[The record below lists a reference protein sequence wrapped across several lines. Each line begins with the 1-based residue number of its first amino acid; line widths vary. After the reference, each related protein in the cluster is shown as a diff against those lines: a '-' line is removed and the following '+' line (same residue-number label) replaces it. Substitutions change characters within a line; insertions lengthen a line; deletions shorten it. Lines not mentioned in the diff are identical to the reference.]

1 MDNSRQLKRGQVA
14 PFNPDPRWPTG
25 YFQVL
30 KELGVE
36 ELRHPFYVHW
46 VRQFF
51 NGQKKR
57 KRRRDL
63 GREEIEAFIQALAA
77 ETGVADWQVIQARD
91 ALEVYY
97 EHFRGIALEPVQ
109 TMAAQAERE
118 PYITKPADGI
128 SVPRILD
135 RPASIPKLQRREP
148 TRKVDVAA
156 LEEATRVALRT
167 EHYAMKTEQSYVH
180 WIRRFVSYH
189 HGKRPSHMGGAEI
202 HQFLSHLAINKHVAA
217 STQNQ
222 ALNAIVFLYRK
233 VVKKELGDFS
243 DFPRARRPKRL
254 PIVLSRQEVQALLSR
269 LDGAEGL
276 LARLLYGTGMRV
288 SEALRLRV
296 QDLAFGRNEI
306 TVRSG
311 KGDKDRRVPFPAS
324 LKNELY
330 QHLDG
335 RRHQYEEDRKNGM
348 HEVEL
353 PGALARKYPNA
364 AYEWKWQFVFAGHDY
379 SIDPRSGARRRHHLH
394 EVRVQRAVKQAAT
407 EAEIAARVTP
417 HTLRHCFA
425 THLLEAGQDIRTV
438 QELLGHADVST
449 TMVYTHV
456 LNKGPMGVVSPLDT
470 L

>member
-1 MDNSRQLKRGQVA
+1 
-14 PFNPDPRWPTG
+14 
-25 YFQVL
+25 
-30 KELGVE
+30 
-36 ELRHPFYVHW
+36 
-46 VRQFF
+46 
-51 NGQKKR
+51 
-57 KRRRDL
+57 
-63 GREEIEAFIQALAA
+63 
-77 ETGVADWQVIQARD
+77 
-91 ALEVYY
+91 
-97 EHFRGIALEPVQ
+97 
-109 TMAAQAERE
+109 
-118 PYITKPADGI
+118 
-128 SVPRILD
+128 
-135 RPASIPKLQRREP
+135 
-148 TRKVDVAA
+148 
-156 LEEATRVALRT
+156 
-167 EHYAMKTEQSYVH
+167 MKTERSYLH

-189 HGKRPSHMGGAEI
+189 RGKRPSHMGGAEI
-202 HQFLSHLAINKHVAA
+202 HQFLSHLAINERVAA

-233 VVKKELGDFS
+233 VVKKEPGDFS
-243 DFPRARRPKRL
+243 DFPRARRPKRV
-254 PIVLSRQEVQALLSR
+254 PVVLSRQEVQALLSCM
-269 LDGAEGL
+269 DGTEGL
-276 LARLLYGTGMRV
+276 IARLIYGTGMRV

-296 QDLAFGRNEI
+296 QDLAFDRNEI
-306 TVRSG
+306 TVRAG

-335 RRHQYEEDRKNGM
+335 RRYQYEEDRKNGM

-364 AYEWKWQFVFAGHDY
+364 PYEWKWQFVFASHDF
-379 SIDPRSGARRRHHLH
+379 SVDPRSGSRRRHHIH
-394 EVRVQRAVKQAAT
+394 EVRVQRAVKKAAT